1 MEINMTNNNLRFLV
15 VDNFPGMREI
25 ITNLLKEIGF
35 LNIDEAE
42 DGMMALRKL
51 QEDNFDFIVS
61 NWHMPNMDGLTMLQN
76 IRATETLREIPILMV
91 TAEAK
96 KKNILAAAQA
106 GANGY
111 LVRPFSAV
119 TLNEKLHRIFKNIE
133 NSAPN

>member
-1 MEINMTNNNLRFLV
+1 MTNNNLRFLV

-25 ITNLLKEIGF
+25 ITNSLKEIGF

>member
-1 MEINMTNNNLRFLV
+1 MTNNNLRFLV

-91 TAEAK
+91 TAETK

-133 NSAPN
+133 NSASN

>member
-1 MEINMTNNNLRFLV
+1 MGINMTGNNLKFLIV
-15 VDNFPGMREI
+15 GNFSNMREI

-42 DGMMALRKL
+42 DGMTALRKL

-76 IRATETLREIPILMV
+76 IRATEALKEIPVLMV
-91 TAEAK
+91 TADAK
-96 KKNILAAAQA
+96 KKNASQA

-111 LVRPFSAV
+111 LVRPFSAAI
-119 TLNEKLHRIFKNIE
+119 LQGKLSLILKNLSI
-133 NSAPN
+133 

>member
-1 MEINMTNNNLRFLV
+1 METDMTNNNLKFLV
-15 VDNFPGMREI
+15 VDNFPNMREI

-42 DGMMALRKL
+42 DGMIALRKL

-133 NSAPN
+133 NSASN

>member
-1 MEINMTNNNLRFLV
+1 MGINMTDNNLKFLIV
-15 VDNFPGMREI
+15 GNFSNMREI

-42 DGMMALRKL
+42 DGMIALRKL

-76 IRATETLREIPILMV
+76 IRATEALKEIPVLMV
-91 TAEAK
+91 TADAK
-96 KKNILAAAQA
+96 KKNVLAAAQA

-111 LVRPFSAV
+111 LVRPFSAAI
-119 TLNEKLHRIFKNIE
+119 LQDKLSLIFKNLSI
-133 NSAPN
+133 